1 VQSLEEQAKT
11 VARPAERIA
20 KGQKPRGAHPNSDVQ
35 AHAAERLQTA
45 YAASGLRYLTEELKR
60 LLEVVVLADSP
71 QRGVLS
77 SQERQQELEALLAL
91 FEELWHMAPAAV
103 QGQLKKLWHHV
114 QLALPHLLG
123 FTQALDTL
131 QQEACQSLGPE
142 AVSLIGWAWQRRA
155 LLGPTASQLLAGLPH
170 EWQETAAALFSAWD
184 QAVRASSVVDNWQS
198 VLRPFLAVHRRLSAG
213 LLAMP
218 SIYIKLSSAF
228 EPCLSAQILSRR
240 RSRETAYNSIST
252 RSRLPGSFVQAWI
265 CGREVGKVNR

>member
-11 VARPAERIA
+11 VARQAERIA

-103 QGQLKKLWHHV
+103 QGQLK
-114 QLALPHLLG
+114 
-123 FTQALDTL
+123 
-131 QQEACQSLGPE
+131 
-142 AVSLIGWAWQRRA
+142 
-155 LLGPTASQLLAGLPH
+155 
-170 EWQETAAALFSAWD
+170 
-184 QAVRASSVVDNWQS
+184 
-198 VLRPFLAVHRRLSAG
+198 
-213 LLAMP
+213 
-218 SIYIKLSSAF
+218 
-228 EPCLSAQILSRR
+228 
-240 RSRETAYNSIST
+240 
-252 RSRLPGSFVQAWI
+252 
-265 CGREVGKVNR
+265 